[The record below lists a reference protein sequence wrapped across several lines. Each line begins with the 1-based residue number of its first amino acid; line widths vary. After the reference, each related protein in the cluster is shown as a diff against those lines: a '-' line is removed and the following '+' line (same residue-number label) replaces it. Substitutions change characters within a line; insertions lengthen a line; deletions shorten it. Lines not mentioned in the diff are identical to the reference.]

1 MTLSDIF
8 NSISSLIGDGI
19 SGIKWWISF
28 ILNEVHILYIVGF
41 VIVITILG
49 GIRHH
54 NNSKNWVKFAGKY
67 DKDGIKTHD
76 EHGNKI
82 E

>member
-19 SGIKWWISF
+19 SGIGWWISF
-28 ILNEVHILYIVGF
+28 IWNEVHILYIIGF

-49 GIRHH
+49 GLNTITFK
-54 NNSKNWVKFAGKY
+54 SKFAGTY
-67 DKDGIKTHD
+67 DKGGKKTHD